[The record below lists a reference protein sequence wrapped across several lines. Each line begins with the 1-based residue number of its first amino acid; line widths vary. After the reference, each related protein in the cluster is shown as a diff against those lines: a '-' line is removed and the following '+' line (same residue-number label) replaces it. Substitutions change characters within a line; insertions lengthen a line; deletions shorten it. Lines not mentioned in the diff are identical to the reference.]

1 MSIIC
6 IILDMD
12 FFKNKIK
19 KFQEKKLDEILF
31 KIQFHEST
39 KKKLEEQV
47 QNTDFHYLSKFLSFE
62 NDMRYPLKFCH
73 HENLYSVPVLLI
85 SF

>member
-1 MSIIC
+1 MVH
-6 IILDMD
+6 MD

-39 KKKLEEQV
+39 KKKLEEEMKKIGAKDEKLEK
-47 QNTDFHYLSKFLSFE
+47 N
-62 NDMRYPLKFCH
+62 
-73 HENLYSVPVLLI
+73 I
-85 SF
+85 SYHSQMVVIWRGNEKKLRKQIADNSE